1 MLCFSSRKDQV
12 LDLCASLLIC
22 FVSWATGCAFSSFVF
37 IYTEVK
43 YLDQTEIFPH
53 DTYEI
58 KTWGKEA
65 EFFLGLRQKG
75 CLEGVRNNLQFW
87 GLMNVCLLGYIYIF
101 FSFFLLYSLLL
112 TGNNDFTVIFMA
124 KTICFAFFF
133 PWPPSARRPLLLW
146 AVSDIVSNAVMNLVV
161 VFLFGLFP
169 AGKIN

>member
-65 EFFLGLRQKG
+65 EFFLGLCQKG

-87 GLMNVCLLGYIYIF
+87 GLMNVCLLGSFFF

-146 AVSDIVSNAVMNLVV
+146 AVSDIVSIAVMNLVV

>member
-1 MLCFSSRKDQV
+1 MLCFSNRKDQV

-87 GLMNVCLLGYIYIF
+87 GLMNVCLLGSFFF